1 MDETFT
7 ACISA
12 SSTAMPTRLID
23 GRALGCAGMSA
34 SAGRTA
40 DIERTD
46 TGGRDAGCD
55 QEPGSKPPAES
66 RCGSG
71 HGDRRRHPSQA
82 GPSRGCLRRVC
93 FMERL
98 DNPAGR
104 LHAALTAFHTHAIP
118 NVSVQEAWSRALE
131 VQGDDVWATL
141 GEVATLLPRIE
152 RALIASDNAD
162 QLDAFRHW
170 QALWAWPIFA
180 PDRPFGNESTG
191 LVDSGAL
198 QALSSMSSLLS
209 RTASEGYVPNDEKVQ
224 SLRVKLDEAIE
235 RVLADDDL
243 PADLR
248 QILLRRLHE
257 MIWALDHVRVV
268 GPDGV
273 QAVAELLV
281 VNVGMPS
288 EEHRHGPTVRVV
300 FEVAGTVWAAFSS
313 VAAIRN
319 SIDAGHSLLQMLES

>member
-1 MDETFT
+1 
-7 ACISA
+7 
-12 SSTAMPTRLID
+12 
-23 GRALGCAGMSA
+23 
-34 SAGRTA
+34 
-40 DIERTD
+40 
-46 TGGRDAGCD
+46 
-55 QEPGSKPPAES
+55 
-66 RCGSG
+66 
-71 HGDRRRHPSQA
+71 
-82 GPSRGCLRRVC
+82 
-93 FMERL
+93 
-98 DNPAGR
+98 
-104 LHAALTAFHTHAIP
+104 
-118 NVSVQEAWSRALE
+118 
-131 VQGDDVWATL
+131 
-141 GEVATLLPRIE
+141 
-152 RALIASDNAD
+152 
-162 QLDAFRHW
+162 
-170 QALWAWPIFA
+170 
-180 PDRPFGNESTG
+180 
-191 LVDSGAL
+191 
-198 QALSSMSSLLS
+198 MSSLLS

-319 SIDAGHSLLQMLES
+319 SIDAGHALLQMLES